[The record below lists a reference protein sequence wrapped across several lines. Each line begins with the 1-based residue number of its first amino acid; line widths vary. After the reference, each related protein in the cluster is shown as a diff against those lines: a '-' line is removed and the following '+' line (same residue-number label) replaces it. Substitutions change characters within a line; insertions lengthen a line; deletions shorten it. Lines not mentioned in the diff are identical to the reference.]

1 MTKYNPYQVICKGL
15 SCSSYEECNSN
26 KKKDCIL
33 KESSKKYLKG
43 CNYSKEGDCKYCS
56 HRNKCELIKPYSDK
70 LCEIEN
76 KRHYLEKENKL
87 LYEYID
93 EWKEIENKLPIEAHW
108 NNKSYKVY
116 SVLDVINFPKERNT
130 IGKMLDEIHDN
141 KKLIEDYLNVEKRII
156 KDKKRVNV

>member
-1 MTKYNPYQVICKGL
+1 MMKMTKYNPYQVICKGL

-93 EWKEIENKLPIEAHW
+93 EWKEIENKLQELITI
-108 NNKSYKVY
+108 
-116 SVLDVINFPKERNT
+116 LDGHIFPKERAV
-130 IGKMLDEIHDN
+130 IYFES
-141 KKLIEDYLNVEKRII
+141 KKPVSDPEFELIKKKITFSVRIF
-156 KDKKRVNV
+156 